1 MHPRV
6 ILPRDMP
13 TTGVILM
20 TYGSPRDL
28 DDVGAYITRIRGGRA
43 PDEALLAEFRRR
55 YDMIGMSPLIE
66 ITRQQA
72 SGLEEVLGPAYRV
85 AAGMRFSEPSVS
97 AAVSDVHRPRGET
110 TGRPDPV
117 SAILRDAHGRL

>member
-1 MHPRV
+1 MPPRV

-43 PDEALLAEFRRR
+43 PDEPC
-55 YDMIGMSPLIE
+55 SP
-66 ITRQQA
+66 
-72 SGLEEVLGPAYRV
+72 S
-85 AAGMRFSEPSVS
+85 F
-97 AAVSDVHRPRGET
+97 DVVT
-110 TGRPDPV
+110 T
-117 SAILRDAHGRL
+117 